1 MPVCREIPVPP
12 TRPSRPWGARLAGI
26 AATLLGLWGLPAQ
39 AEGPAWNELGPAQQK
54 VLEPLRGHWSE
65 LDAAR
70 KDKWIDLARRYPS
83 LSAEEQQRVRSRMA
97 EWSSL
102 SSSQRGQ
109 ARLHYQEARQVP
121 PEERQARWEA
131 YRSLSEEERR
141 ALAERASQ
149 RDAARERPQALLGVG
164 PPTPPTAVQN
174 KANLVPSQADASTA
188 PKAVSPT
195 TVQAGVGATT
205 RPISQRPAPPAHQ
218 APGLPK
224 IGAQP
229 GFVDAQTLLPKRGPQ
244 AADTVEVDDPKKPKR
259 RD

>member
-1 MPVCREIPVPP
+1 MPERRLPHSLPNAP
-12 TRPSRPWGARLAGI
+12 QRRLAGWLAWL
-26 AATLLGLWGLPAQ
+26 AAAFFGLWSLPAW
-39 AEGPAWNELGPAQQK
+39 ADPPAWAELDRAQQK
-54 VLEPLRGHWSE
+54 VLEPLRGSWDDM
-65 LDAAR
+65 DAAR
-70 KDKWIDLARRYPS
+70 KDKWVDLARRYPN
-83 LSAEEQQRVRSRMA
+83 LSAAEQQRVRSRMA

-102 SSSQRGQ
+102 SASQRGQ

-121 PEERQARWEA
+121 PEERQARWDA

-141 ALAERASQ
+141 ALAERATR
-149 RDAARERPQALLGVG
+149 RDAARDKPQALLGIG
-164 PPTPPTAVQN
+164 PPTPPTALQN
-174 KANLVPSQADASTA
+174 KANLVPSQPDASTA

-205 RPISQRPAPPAHQ
+205 RPISQRAAPPAHQ

-244 AADTVEVDDPKKPKR
+244 AADTIQVDDPKKPKR